1 VSDPTEPAELTELRE
16 RVRGFVR
23 DAVIPAEQGLG
34 LGAPSDALRSR
45 LQQTARE
52 AGLAV
57 PGLGLDML
65 GQSVVFEEAGY
76 SLLGPLALNCAA
88 PDEGNMHLLRAVATP
103 AQRERYLEPLA
114 AGDVRSCFAM
124 TEPAPGAGSDPAA
137 LTTTATRVDGG
148 WRIDGHKWL
157 ITGAAGA
164 AFAIVMARTGEGS
177 AATMFLVDAATP
189 GFRVVRE
196 IPTLDHA
203 MIGGHCEVLLE
214 DCRVGDEAVLGEV
227 DAGFRYAQVR
237 LAPARLTHCMRWL
250 GIARRSLDIALART
264 RERELFGSPLQELG
278 LAQQHIADS
287 VIDIEASRGLI
298 RHAARV
304 IDAGGRGSQESSVAK
319 TFVSEAVDRVV
330 DRAIQ
335 LCGGAGVTHE
345 TPLGRFMNEVRA
357 FRIYDGP
364 AETHRWAIAR
374 REVRRAAS
382 VT

>member
-1 VSDPTEPAELTELRE
+1 MSTDAELAELRE
-16 RVRGFVR
+16 QVSAFVR
-23 DAVIPAEQGLG
+23 DTVIPAEPELG

-45 LQQTARE
+45 LQQAARE
-52 AGLAV
+52 AGVFV
-57 PGLGLDML
+57 PGLGLDMA
-65 GQSVVFEEAGY
+65 GQSVVFEAAGY

-88 PDEGNMHLLRAVATP
+88 PDEGNMHLLSVVATP
-103 AQRERYLEPLA
+103 EQQERYLQPLA

-137 LTTTATRVDGG
+137 LKTTATRDRGE

-177 AATMFLVDAATP
+177 AATMFLVDADTP
-189 GFRVVRE
+189 GFEVVRE

-203 MIGGHCEVLLE
+203 MIGGHCEVTFE
-214 DCRVGDEAVLGEV
+214 DCRVGDDAVLGEV

-250 GIARRSLDIALART
+250 GIARRSLDIALERT

-278 LAQQHIADS
+278 LAQQLIADS

-298 RHAARV
+298 RHAVGV

-335 LCGGAGVTHE
+335 LCGGAGVTYE

-374 REVRRAAS
+374 REVRRAAT
-382 VT
+382 VI